1 MPELLRPD
9 GHKIAYHQITGQTPG
24 AQTPGAQTPGAQT
37 PGVIF
42 LGGFK
47 SDMSGSKALSLEHW
61 CQNQNHNFLRFDY
74 LGHGTSSG
82 RFEDGT
88 IGRWRDDALA
98 VLDELSKGPQI
109 LVGSSMGGWI
119 SLLLALARPQRI
131 AGIITIAAAADFTET
146 LIWQQLPAAV
156 QARLRREGVWQRPSD
171 YDENAYPIT
180 YQLIEEARQHQLL
193 NQTEIAIHCPLRLL
207 HGLQDNDVPWQ
218 TSVAIAERL
227 SGNNVRVELIKD
239 GEHRLA
245 RPEDLTRLHSAL
257 SELVTIASH

>member
-1 MPELLRPD
+1 MSELLRPD
-9 GHKIAYHQITGQTPG
+9 GHKIAYHQTTRQP
-24 AQTPGAQTPGAQT
+24 

-47 SDMSGSKALSLEHW
+47 SDMSGNKALSLEHW
-61 CQNQNHNFLRFDY
+61 CQVQNHSFLRFDY

-98 VLDELSKGPQI
+98 VLDELTKGPQI

-119 SLLLALARPQRI
+119 SLLVALARPQRI
-131 AGIITIAAAADFTET
+131 ASIVTIAAAADFTER
-146 LIWQQLPAAV
+146 LIWQQLTAAG
-156 QARLRREGVWQRPSD
+156 QERLRREGVWQRPSD
-171 YDENAYPIT
+171 YDQQAYPIT

-193 NQTEIAIHCPLRLL
+193 NQAEIALHCPMRLL
-207 HGLQDNDVPWQ
+207 HGLQDSDVPWQ

-227 SGNNVRVELIKD
+227 SGNNVRVELIKE

-245 RPEDLTRLHSAL
+245 RPEDLARLHSVL
-257 SELVTIASH
+257 SELVALASY